1 LAIGV
6 AYQGRS
12 RQATAPAGGAAATDA
27 PSATALVP
35 SNPLIAALLAAVSAG
50 GPKARERHGGWVA
63 GSGGVPVFLH
73 GGRKGGT
80 VAVSPEFDRGSGD
93 GDDDRPPDLDAL
105 WGLVESLNPF
115 TADVALAVLAE
126 LCAAR
131 ATTATRGPLI
141 DSTVITAGQIL
152 AYKAV
157 AAWDKDAATLCAR
170 IRDEMA
176 RLRTLAFAIDG
187 YPVFDPATG
196 QWRHDGASW
205 SGDRLFDI
213 VEVNTP
219 GSDGPSWF
227 VRAGQWAY
235 WWLNPQGRFWVGRMS
250 LALLELNHRATSG
263 FEPVAKKIGQHL
275 SILAVALRNPATVDR
290 RVDRL
295 LAAIGELPR
304 EDARGRHWAARTR
317 NRMERAVQ
325 ALKSLGV
332 IEDVSWPDGHGP
344 DDTRG
349 GHWVNDW
356 LDARI
361 RFAMPA
367 ALPAGLAATA
377 GDADALH

>member
-1 LAIGV
+1 M
-6 AYQGRS
+6 
-12 RQATAPAGGAAATDA
+12 
-27 PSATALVP
+27 P
-35 SNPLIAALLAAVSAG
+35 SNPLIAALLAAVGAG
-50 GPKARERHGGWVA
+50 GPQARERQGGWVA
-63 GSGGVPVFLH
+63 GRDGAPVFLH
-73 GGRKGGT
+73 GGRKRGT
-80 VAVSPEFDRGSGD
+80 VSVTPEFDRGGGQGNGD
-93 GDDDRPPDLDAL
+93 KPPDLDAL

-131 ATTATRGPLI
+131 ATQAQRGPLI

-157 AAWDKDAATLCAR
+157 AAWDKDAPALRAR

-196 QWRHDGASW
+196 RWRQDGASW

-219 GSDGPSWF
+219 GAEGPSWF

-235 WWLNPQGRFWVGRMS
+235 WWLNPQGRFWVGRIS
-250 LALLELNHRATSG
+250 LALLELNHRTTSG
-263 FEPVAKKIGQHL
+263 FEPIAKKIGQHL
-275 SILAVALRNPATVDR
+275 SILSVALRHPATIDR

-295 LAAIGELPR
+295 LAAVGELPR
-304 EDARGRHWAARTR
+304 EDARGPHWAARTR
-317 NRMERAVQ
+317 ARLERAAQ

-332 IEDVSWPDGHGP
+332 IDDVSWPDGHGP
-344 DDTRG
+344 DDARA

-356 LDARI
+356 LDARV

-367 ALPAGLAATA
+367 TLPAGPAAAA
-377 GDADALH
+377 GDTDALH